1 MAEHEATATT
11 AQTAND
17 RGTVSGA
24 LNSID
29 QARWML
35 ALIDDITDHTEEI
48 HLEGDAVIGFK
59 QAMLNARTELQNA
72 RAKLEQIAYS
82 VPRLDRT
89 RARAV

>member
-1 MAEHEATATT
+1 MAEQEATSTT
-11 AQTAND
+11 AQTAN
-17 RGTVSGA
+17 GKGIVSEA

-35 ALIDDITDHTEEI
+35 ALIDDITDHAEEI

-72 RAKLEQIAYS
+72 RATLEQIAYS
-82 VPRLDRT
+82 VPRLDR
-89 RARAV
+89 ARAGAD